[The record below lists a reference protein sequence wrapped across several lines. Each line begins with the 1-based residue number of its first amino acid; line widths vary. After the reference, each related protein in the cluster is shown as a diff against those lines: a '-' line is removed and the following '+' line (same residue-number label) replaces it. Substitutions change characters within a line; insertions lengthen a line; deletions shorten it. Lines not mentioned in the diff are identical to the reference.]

1 MVTLSLIGGSQ
12 LIAIQLQIF
21 ERDPVAHA
29 TSGFRYRVQ
38 ALSFIV
44 KGEQSGRA
52 HNA

>member
-1 MVTLSLIGGSQ
+1 MVTLSLIGGHQ
-12 LIAIQLQIF
+12 LIAIQLQIL
-21 ERDPVAHA
+21 ERDPVGHA

-38 ALSFIV
+38 ALSCIV